1 MSIDLC
7 IFLSTPIPEIP
18 HLFHKY
24 QQQFWPYGFCLKN
37 ISWAMF
43 MIAILENKSNN
54 YSAITIFILH
64 RGLIVDDLITEGWW
78 QECS

>member
-1 MSIDLC
+1 
-7 IFLSTPIPEIP
+7 
-18 HLFHKY
+18 
-24 QQQFWPYGFCLKN
+24 
-37 ISWAMF
+37 MF